1 MEKVKF
7 NKEETKNLLGMLK
20 STDKE
25 NHVVAFEALKNA
37 DLKEYLGELLVLYKY
52 SKIAASEWEKQCPEA
67 WAVIKKHVDTSSPI
81 ALTSGKCL
89 SIMTDNKASR
99 AGMEL
104 YLEHFV
110 GDMVG
115 FLEQLGYP
123 ADKFNINI
131 ELKE

>member
-7 NKEETKNLLGMLK
+7 DKEETKNLLGMLK
-20 STDKE
+20 STDDE
-25 NHVVAFEALKNA
+25 NHTVAFEALRNA
-37 DLKEYLGELLVLYKY
+37 DLKDYYGELLVLYKY
-52 SKIAASEWEKQCPEA
+52 SKRPSGDWEKKCPEA
-67 WAVIKKHVDTSSPI
+67 WKMIGKNIESASAIN
-81 ALTSGKCL
+81 LTSGKCL
-89 SIMTDNKASR
+89 SLMTEHKASK
-99 AGMEL
+99 ASMEL

-110 GDMVG
+110 VDMVG

>member
-1 MEKVKF
+1 MEKVMF

-25 NHVVAFEALKNA
+25 NHTVAFEALKNA
-37 DLKEYLGELLVLYKY
+37 DLKKYLGELLVLYKY
-52 SKIAASEWEKQCPEA
+52 AKLPASDWQNHCPEA
-67 WAVIKKHVDTSSPI
+67 WIIINKHVDSSTAI

-89 SIMTDNKASR
+89 SIMTEQKATKAS
-99 AGMEL
+99 MEL

-110 GDMVG
+110 VDMVG
-115 FLEQLGYP
+115 FLGQLGYP

>member
-1 MEKVKF
+1 MSKVKF
-7 NKEETKNLLGMLK
+7 DKEETKNLLGMLK

-25 NHVVAFEALKNA
+25 NHTVAFEALKNA
-37 DLKEYLGELLVLYKY
+37 DLKDYLGELLVLYKY
-52 SKIAASEWEKQCPEA
+52 AKLPLSEWEKECPEA
-67 WAVIKKHVDTSSPI
+67 CVIINKHVDSSNAT

-89 SIMTDNKASR
+89 SIMTETKASK
-99 AGMEL
+99 ASMEL

-110 GDMVG
+110 IDMVG

>member
-7 NKEETKNLLGMLK
+7 NKEETKNLLGMLQ
-20 STDKE
+20 STDLE
-25 NHVVAFEALKNA
+25 NRVVAFEALKNA
-37 DLKEYLGELLVLYKY
+37 DLKNYLGELLVLYKY
-52 SKIAASEWEKQCPEA
+52 AKVPASEWEKECPEA
-67 WAVIKKHVDTSSPI
+67 WKMITKHVDANSPT

-89 SIMTDNKASR
+89 SIMTEHKASKN
-99 AGMEL
+99 AMEL

-110 GDMVG
+110 VDMVG